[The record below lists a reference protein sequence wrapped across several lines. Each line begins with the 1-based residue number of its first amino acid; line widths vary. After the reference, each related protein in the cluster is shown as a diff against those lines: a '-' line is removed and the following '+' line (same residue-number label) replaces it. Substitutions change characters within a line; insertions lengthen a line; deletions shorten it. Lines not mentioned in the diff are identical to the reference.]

1 MKRFTLLSLL
11 VLLCVAVGRAQT
23 LSQLSPDEITAGK
36 RIVLRT
42 LSTTNS
48 LNHFAGAG
56 PATALSSACLFTVED
71 GGDGTFL
78 LRQENPASD
87 DAAYLKAPAAAAENV
102 VMGTAAEAAH
112 VTFADLTDIP
122 CGDQDYMASE
132 LNEKTLRVSVTLA
145 GGTVTYLNCQKEGTA
160 TKFAAGTASWSI
172 WNVYEVPAY
181 LTESAQALISEA
193 EALLDEAE
201 ALPSYLFYPEE
212 LVDALKEAL
221 DKDAETLLT
230 AIENYNAQFAPTL
243 KPGYYTLQ
251 TQGREN
257 NNYMSYA
264 TGNNPISG
272 AAGVSDLRGV
282 WNFERLDNGKYT
294 VQNVF
299 TGTYMAMPA
308 TSQPV
313 QLSEEPVEM
322 TLQVGGT
329 LADSENLIA
338 FGGGS
343 GNTMAHLDGSSK
355 LVGWNTNALATFW
368 TPAAVDETLLATYT
382 VAAVSNLF
390 DVRTVGCV
398 GGPTAAAAAPVV
410 AAVEAFDEQN
420 PTLDAFYALRNT
432 VEGITFED
440 VDIVQVV
447 PGGLYRIQSYQRK
460 TSTGNTACNGEGG
473 FLETVDVLK
482 PAHAGATQT
491 AFTAADQNQ
500 ASADA
505 LWQLQAMETE
515 GVYRFYNPNSG
526 SYIKCTVGQN
536 DVATT
541 QNEAEGGTFRISNF
555 SYAGL
560 SAIECV
566 EKAADADRYLHIS
579 GNAGDNI
586 AARLMFYNTSEL
598 ASAWYIRPAETL
610 DVTLTQ
616 VGDMAWASTVL
627 PVDVEEL
634 PEGVT
639 AYTGELDEAAGV
651 LRLTEVEGGKV
662 PAGKPVV
669 LAAETAGVKQLP
681 VSAAQAPVSVDGSGA
696 LQGTLRYVGV
706 ADDTRDSYLILGIYN
721 DAVGFYLPAETT
733 TAIPGNK
740 AYLDNS
746 AASAVRGYAL
756 SLGGTTAGIEGVTT
770 AGGAGSEEPVYDL
783 SGRRVVNPTHGVYI
797 RGGKKVYIK

>member
-23 LSQLSPDEITAGK
+23 LSQLAPDEVTAGK

-48 LNHFAGAG
+48 LHYFSGAGAAKDLTG
-56 PATALSSACLFTVED
+56 AAVFNVED
-71 GGDGTFL
+71 AGDGTFL
-78 LRQENPASD
+78 LRQAYAASD
-87 DAAYLKAPAAAAENV
+87 DVAYLQKPATAAENV
-102 VMGTAAEAAH
+102 AMGGKDQAAH
-112 VTFADLTDIP
+112 VSFSDLADDP
-122 CGDQDYMASE
+122 CTDQDYMQAE
-132 LNEKTLRVSVTLA
+132 MNEKTLRVCVTT
-145 GGTVTYLNCQKEGTA
+145 GGGATTYLNCNSNGNAVRFA
-160 TKFAAGTASWSI
+160 TGKASWSI
-172 WNVYEVPAY
+172 WNAYEISIQEWAQSLLEQAASLPAY
-181 LTESAQALISEA
+181 VYYPTDVV
-193 EALLDEAE
+193 EALQQAVNTSD
-201 ALPSYLFYPEE
+201 
-212 LVDALKEAL
+212 D
-221 DKDAETLLT
+221 DAELLAAINSFT
-230 AIENYNAQFAPTL
+230 ANFVLTFKA
-243 KPGYYTLQ
+243 GYYTLQ
-251 TQGREN
+251 TPGRN
-257 NNYMSYA
+257 NKYMVYS
-264 TGNNPISG
+264 TGNNPIVG
-272 AAGVSDLRGV
+272 ADRVNDLSGV
-282 WNFERLDNGKYT
+282 WKFSLLDNGKYT

-308 TSQPV
+308 TSKPV

-329 LADSENLIA
+329 LAGSENLIA

-343 GNTMAHLDGSSK
+343 GNTMAHLDGSNH

-398 GGPTAAAAAPVV
+398 GGPTAEAAAPVV

-505 LWQLQAMETE
+505 LWQLQATETE

-627 PVDVEEL
+627 PVNVDVEEL

-662 PAGKPVV
+662 PAGLPVV

-681 VSAAQAPVSVDGSGA
+681 VSAAQAPVSVDESGA
-696 LQGTLRYVGV
+696 LKGTLRYVGV

-746 AASAVRGYAL
+746 AAQAVRGYAL
-756 SLGGTTAGIEGVTT
+756 SLGGSTTGIEGVTT
-770 AGGAGSEEPVYDL
+770 SDGAGSEEPVYDL
-783 SGRRVVNPTHGVYI
+783 SGRRVVNPTNGVYI

>member
-23 LSQLSPDEITAGK
+23 LSQLAPDEVTAGK

-48 LNHFAGAG
+48 LHYFSGAGA
-56 PATALSSACLFTVED
+56 AKDLTEAAFFNVED
-71 GGDGTFL
+71 AGDGTFL
-78 LRQENPASD
+78 LRQAYAASD
-87 DAAYLKAPAAAAENV
+87 DVAYLQKPAAAAENV
-102 VMGTAAEAAH
+102 VMGGKNQAAH
-112 VTFADLTDIP
+112 VSFSDLSDVP
-122 CGDQDYMASE
+122 CGDEDYMQAEMS
-132 LNEKTLRVSVTLA
+132 EKTLRVCVTTE
-145 GGTVTYLNCQKEGTA
+145 GGTTTYLNCNSNGNAVRFA
-160 TKFAAGTASWSI
+160 TGTASWSI
-172 WNVYEVPAY
+172 WNAYEISIKEWAQSLLEQAASLPAY
-181 LTESAQALISEA
+181 VSYPTDVV
-193 EALLDEAE
+193 EALQQAVNTSD
-201 ALPSYLFYPEE
+201 
-212 LVDALKEAL
+212 D
-221 DKDAETLLT
+221 DAELLT
-230 AIENYNAQFAPTL
+230 AINSFNANFVLTFKA
-243 KPGYYTLQ
+243 GYYTLQ
-251 TQGREN
+251 TPGRDN
-257 NNYMSYA
+257 KYMAYS
-264 TGNNPISG
+264 TGNNPIVG
-272 AAGVSDLRGV
+272 ADGVNDLSGV
-282 WNFERLDNGKYT
+282 WKFSLLDNGKYT

-299 TGTYMAMPA
+299 TGTYMAMPT

-313 QLSEEPVEM
+313 QLSESPVEM
-322 TLQVGGT
+322 VLQVGGT
-329 LADSENLIA
+329 LEGSENCIA

-343 GNTMAHLDGSSK
+343 GTTMAHLDGSSRV
-355 LVGWNTNALATFW
+355 VGWNTNALATFW

-382 VAAVSNLF
+382 VAAASNLF

-398 GGPTAAAAAPVV
+398 GGPTADAAAPVV

-440 VDIVQVV
+440 GDIIKVV
-447 PGGLYRIQSYQRK
+447 PGGLYRIQNYQRK

-473 FLETVDVLK
+473 FLEAVDVLK

-505 LWQLQAMETE
+505 LWQLQATETE

-566 EKAADADRYLHIS
+566 EKAADANRYLHIS
-579 GNAGDNI
+579 GNAGDHI

-598 ASAWYIRPAETL
+598 PSAWYIRPAETINVEL
-610 DVTLTQ
+610 KQ
-616 VGDMAWASTVL
+616 VGDEAWASAVL
-627 PVDVEEL
+627 PVDVEL
-634 PEGVT
+634 TDDVK
-639 AYTGELDEAAGV
+639 AYTGELEEADGV
-651 LRLTEVEGGKV
+651 LRLTELTGTV

-669 LAAETAGVKQLP
+669 LAGTAGVKALR
-681 VSAAQAPVSVDGSGA
+681 VSAAQAPVSVDESGA
-696 LQGTLRYVGV
+696 LKGSLRYVGV
-706 ADDTRDSYLILGIYN
+706 TDDTRDLYLILGVYN
-721 DAVGFYLPAETT
+721 DAVGFYLPAETV

-740 AYLDNS
+740 AYLDN
-746 AASAVRGYAL
+746 AAGTAVRGYVL
-756 SLGGTTAGIEGVTT
+756 SLDGETTGIGGVTA
-770 AGGAGSEEPVYDL
+770 AGAESEAPLYDL
-783 SGRRVVNPTHGVYI
+783 SGRRVVKPTHGVYI